1 MTVVFHFHPFFI
13 WEIEAYLLGN
23 LYKTQEEINAMA
35 VTQIILTLLKSLME
49 ITQLAQISSIFTVFS
64 NPFIP

>member
-35 VTQIILTLLKSLME
+35 VTQIILTLLKSFME